1 MILHIPHSSTELPK
15 DFLVSNE
22 TDLAQEFQRMT
33 DWYTDELFDLPDALK
48 IIFPFSRLYC
58 DVERFRDDALESMA
72 KKGMGVCYE
81 TNSFGKKLRDVSEEE
96 KEHIKSK
103 FYDKH
108 HSLFTDAVNQELEK
122 NAKAIIIDCHSFSN
136 EPLPHEENL
145 ARPDFCIGTDAF
157 HTPKNIVE
165 SIKDFLEKLGYSVAI
180 NEPFAGT
187 IVPLEHYGK
196 NKNVNSIM
204 IEINRNLYLDKK
216 YQKNQHFE
224 GIQTMIQTMLNFIK
238 ESYEQ
243 V

>member
-1 MILHIPHSSTELPK
+1 MILHIPHSSIELPK

-33 DWYTDELFDLPDALK
+33 DWYTDELFDLPYATK
-48 IIFPFSRLYC
+48 IVFPLSRLYC
-58 DVERFRDDALESMA
+58 DVERFRDDAKEVMA

-81 TNSFGKKLRDVSEEE
+81 TNSFGKKLRNVSKDE

-108 HSLFTDAVNQELEK
+108 HSLFTNAVNQELEQ
-122 NAKAIIIDCHSFSN
+122 NGKAIIIDCHSFSN

-145 ARPDFCIGTDAF
+145 ARPDFCMGIDSF

-165 SIKDFLEKLGYSVAI
+165 SINGFLENLGYRVAI

-187 IVPLEHYGK
+187 IVPLEHYEK

-204 IEINRNLYLDKK
+204 IEINRKLYLNELFE
-216 YQKNQHFE
+216 KNEQFE
-224 GIQTMIQTMLNFIK
+224 HIKIIVSTVLNLIK
-238 ESYEQ
+238 ERYE
-243 V
+243 